1 MSDLEEVTSEKKS
14 GISRRTV
21 AKGMAWSVP
30 AVALAVAAPAY
41 AASPCTPVPLTRGA
55 SCKCPGGSDRFKF
68 GYILQ
73 ICVTVGNACALPP
86 GVTNAAILGIENN
99 SGKPLTAV
107 NVDRSPDRGAGHGR
121 SEPAVGTRDPL
132 HSESSASTLVI
143 TYSISWAGPA
153 ASRRSRRR
161 PATRLPQVR
170 RLTRLVTRIASP

>member
-41 AASPCTPVPLTRGA
+41 AASPCTPVPSLGGA
-55 SCKCPGGSDRFKF
+55 SCKCPGGSTGVKF

-86 GVTNAAILGIENN
+86 GGLTATIHGIENN
-99 SGKPLTAV
+99 SGKPLTPLTGPGYPFTVPVTVA
-107 NVDRSPDRGAGHGR
+107 
-121 SEPAVGTRDPL
+121 PACGGSVYLFD
-132 HSESSASTLVI
+132 SESSASTRVI
-143 TYSISWAGPA
+143 TYTIGGGPQQIMEVPAPPDCANNCSGPA
-153 ASRRSRRR
+153 
-161 PATRLPQVR
+161 
-170 RLTRLVTRIASP
+170 